1 MDNKCDCSN
10 TYILKK
16 IIDRLQ
22 KYTDDKM
29 SEAHLTIEDIRELL
43 QITDQNSSARMP
55 EGHG

>member
-43 QITDQNSSARMP
+43 QITSADQNS
-55 EGHG
+55 